1 MIKRYII
8 PVALLMLA
16 GCSGAPHVDDEFGM
30 ASRQAF
36 ETQIAHKDYRYAVKI
51 PEGMTGLVAEEI
63 MEVYT
68 DDFGKAPEEVEIFQ
82 LGIEQ

>member
-8 PVALLMLA
+8 PAAFLLLA
-16 GCSGAPHVDDEFGM
+16 ACSGAPHVDDEFGM

-36 ETQIAHKDYRYAVKI
+36 EMQIANKDYRHAAKI
-51 PEGMTGLVAEEI
+51 PEGMTGLVAEEV

-68 DDFGKAPEEVEIFQ
+68 DDFGKESLDVDVFQ
-82 LGIEQ
+82 LGIGQ

>member
-1 MIKRYII
+1 MIKSYIV
-8 PVALLMLA
+8 PATFLLLA
-16 GCSGAPHVDDEFGM
+16 ACSGAPHVDDEFGM

-36 ETQIAHKDYRYAVKI
+36 EMQIAHKDYRHAAKI

-68 DDFGKAPEEVEIFQ
+68 DDFGKESLDVDVFQ
-82 LGIEQ
+82 LGIDQ